1 MEYEIQMFGCN
12 TVALEK
18 QFASQYNI
26 NMYIAG
32 LVSDAQELL
41 EMGMTKEANQILN
54 QVKYYFFDFTDT
66 RNEIVAEKIGKGMY
80 AAND

>member
-12 TVALEK
+12 TVYLEK
-18 QFASQYNI
+18 QFQSQYNI
-26 NMYIAG
+26 NMYLAG
-32 LVSDAQELL
+32 LLSDAQELVS
-41 EMGMTKEANQILN
+41 MGKTDEANQILN

-66 RNEIVAEKIGKGMY
+66 RNQVSAQKIGGGMY